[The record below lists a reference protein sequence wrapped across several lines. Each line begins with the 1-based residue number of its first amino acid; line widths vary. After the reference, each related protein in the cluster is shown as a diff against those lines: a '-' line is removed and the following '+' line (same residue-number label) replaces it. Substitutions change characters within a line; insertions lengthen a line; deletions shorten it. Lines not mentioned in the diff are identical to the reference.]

1 MSCIV
6 WKGVGLVCMSTLI
19 HSHSYRPLIGIL
31 ESLGCGVLD
40 IKTLFFKDSFI
51 HSFMGVGGR
60 GIGRE
65 RLSRPS
71 AEHRA

>member
-51 HSFMGVGGR
+51 HSFMGVGGQR
-60 GIGRE
+60 DRE
-65 RLSRPS
+65 RAS
-71 AEHRA
+71 